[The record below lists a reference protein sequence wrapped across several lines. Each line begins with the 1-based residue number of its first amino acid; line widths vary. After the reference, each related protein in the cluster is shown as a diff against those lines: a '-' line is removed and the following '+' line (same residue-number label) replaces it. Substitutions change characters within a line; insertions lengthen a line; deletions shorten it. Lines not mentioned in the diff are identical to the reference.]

1 MSHLPIGQA
10 RSDTPNY
17 PATKITQD
25 VALATQRVML
35 STYSAD
41 VVLTTT
47 GAKVIFTTA
56 SDKGRFVPIMIAAYC
71 TAGLEPGGFGTAVSI
86 GWNPSNTQPYID
98 WVNQQSIQSITTG
111 GFGAGNYQVP
121 VDLPIQTKTY
131 PFSGGIYVA
140 SAPPST
146 DVVVYVVSAD
156 GATTD
161 TRTFVITGFY
171 TGA

>member
-1 MSHLPIGQA
+1 MSHLPIGQVQ
-10 RSDTPNY
+10 SNTPNY

-25 VALATQRVML
+25 VALGTQRVML

-47 GAKVIFTTA
+47 GAKTIFTTA
-56 SDKGRFVPIMIAAYC
+56 ADKGRFVPIMIAAYC
-71 TAGLEPGGFGTAVSI
+71 TSGLEPGGFGASVSV

-98 WVNQQSIQSITTG
+98 WVNQEGIASITTG
-111 GFGAGNYQVP
+111 SFGAGNYQIP
-121 VDLPIQTKTY
+121 SELPIQTKIY
-131 PFSGGIYVA
+131 PFGGGIYVT

-146 DVVVYVVSAD
+146 NVVVYVNQAD
-156 GATTD
+156 GATSD